1 MPTEY
6 DAFARFYELE
16 YRHVTEDLDMY
27 LQFARRAGAPI
38 LETTCG
44 TGRVIFALAQ
54 AGFRVIGSDASP
66 AMLSIARR
74 KLAAMPKLARRVTL
88 LEGDARQI
96 SLPRICAMALFAVNS
111 FMHFLTREDQLAAL
125 SVVHRHLMV
134 GGLLIIDLFNPD
146 LAIAFE
152 GSGRLVFDRVLV
164 DEETGSVITKM
175 VAAQVDRAT
184 QINKV
189 TLLYD
194 EIGPNGTVTR
204 TLGTLTQRYFYR
216 YEMENL
222 LETAGFSMESV
233 YGSYDLAPFTA
244 DSPKMIIV
252 ATRR

>member
-1 MPTEY
+1 
-6 DAFARFYELE
+6 
-16 YRHVTEDLDMY
+16 
-27 LQFARRAGAPI
+27 
-38 LETTCG
+38 
-44 TGRVIFALAQ
+44 
-54 AGFRVIGSDASP
+54 
-66 AMLSIARR
+66 
-74 KLAAMPKLARRVTL
+74 
-88 LEGDARQI
+88 
-96 SLPRICAMALFAVNS
+96 
-111 FMHFLTREDQLAAL
+111 
-125 SVVHRHLMV
+125 
-134 GGLLIIDLFNPD
+134 
-146 LAIAFE
+146 
-152 GSGRLVFDRVLV
+152 V